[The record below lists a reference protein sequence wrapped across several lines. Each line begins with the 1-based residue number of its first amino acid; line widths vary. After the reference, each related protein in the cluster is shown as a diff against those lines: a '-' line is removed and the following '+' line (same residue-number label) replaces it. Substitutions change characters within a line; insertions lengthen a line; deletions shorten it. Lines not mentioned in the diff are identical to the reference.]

1 MATILLVEDY
11 PATRE
16 SIRALLEQDGHTV
29 LEAGTGL
36 EALAIA
42 AAALPDLVLLDLRL
56 PDAHGFDL
64 AQRLRAEAGMAS
76 IPILALTGYPQDH
89 VAEALA
95 ESGCTG
101 YLTKPIS
108 RELLR
113 EALRH
118 YLSSGM
124 QKSPV
129 MGTENSPPPPPQG
142 GTRRC

>member
-11 PATRE
+11 PSTRE
-16 SIRALLEQDGHTV
+16 AIRTLLEQDGHTV

-36 EALAIA
+36 EALTVA
-42 AAALPDLVLLDLRL
+42 AAAAPDLVLLDLRL

-64 AQRLRAEAGMAS
+64 ARRLRAEPRTVS
-76 IPILALTGYPQDH
+76 VPILALSAYPGDH

-108 RELLR
+108 RDLLR

-118 YLSSGM
+118 YLPEG
-124 QKSPV
+124 
-129 MGTENSPPPPPQG
+129 
-142 GTRRC
+142 

>member
-1 MATILLVEDY
+1 MATIPLVEDH

-16 SIRALLEQDGHTV
+16 AIRAFLEQDGHTV

-36 EALAIA
+36 EALTVAGVA
-42 AAALPDLVLLDLRL
+42 APDLILLDLRL

-64 AQRLRAEAGMAS
+64 AQRLRAEARMAS
-76 IPILALTGYPQDH
+76 IPILALTGYPQEH

-95 ESGCTG
+95 ASGCAG

-108 RELLR
+108 RDLLR

-118 YLSSGM
+118 YL
-124 QKSPV
+124 P
-129 MGTENSPPPPPQG
+129 ED
-142 GTRRC
+142 